1 MMKENITGQ
10 NRNQFS
16 HQLKSEPESTS
27 KSITYR
33 SDKIHAETI
42 IVGGGVI
49 GCAIAYELASRGQD
63 VLLVERSAIAG
74 GTSCAAAG
82 MLAAD
87 SEDFAHPLMAK
98 LARQSRQLLHEQQ
111 VLMATLSGLEVGLQ
125 RQGFLTPFRSYSE
138 VSSYKNNR
146 NSALPADEVWW
157 DRYTVQQEASWLNRE
172 TYGAYYRP
180 CESEILPVHLTKAYA
195 ASAQAM
201 GALVMEGIQDIR
213 VRANEHGVQGITTS
227 IGEMT
232 CKHVIIAAGLQS
244 EELMRHVNL
253 SLPVWSVKG
262 EIAAVQFSAEHA
274 GYRPDRTVYAED
286 IYIVPKANGE
296 VWLGATSLPGRTDLN
311 VSVQSVQ
318 KLLTAATYW
327 VPGMKEARFLR
338 AWAGVRPATPDGLP
352 YIGACE
358 SVPGLFAA
366 FGHYRNGI
374 LLSAITGRLMAEL
387 LEGNS
392 SEELGIEEL
401 SPERL
406 NRKGVVQ

>member
-1 MMKENITGQ
+1 MKKIITD
-10 NRNQFS
+10 
-16 HQLKSEPESTS
+16 
-27 KSITYR
+27 R

-42 IVGGGVI
+42 IVGGGVV

-63 VLLVERSAIAG
+63 VLLVDRSAIAG

-98 LARQSRQLLHEQQ
+98 LARQSRQLLHEQK
-111 VLMATLSGLEVGLQ
+111 VLMATLSDVEVGLQ
-125 RQGFLTPFRSYSE
+125 RHGFLTPFRSYSE
-138 VSSYKNNR
+138 LSSYKNNR
-146 NSALPADEVWW
+146 KSALSADEVWW
-157 DRYTVQQEASWLNRE
+157 DRSVVQQEAPWLNRD

-180 CESEILPVHLTKAYA
+180 YESEILPVHLTKAYA
-195 ASAQAM
+195 ESAQVL
-201 GALVMEGIQDIR
+201 GAQVMEDIQDIR
-213 VRANEHGVQGITTS
+213 VQANEHGVQGIKTS
-227 IGEMT
+227 IGEMR

-262 EIAAVQFSAEHA
+262 EIAAVRFSDEHA

-311 VSVQSVQ
+311 VSVQGVQ
-318 KLLTAATYW
+318 KLITAATHW
-327 VPGMKEARFLR
+327 VPRMKEAQFIR

-352 YIGACE
+352 YIGACK
-358 SVPGLFAA
+358 SIPGLFAA

-374 LLSAITGRLMAEL
+374 LLSAITGRFIAEL
-387 LEGNS
+387 LAGKS
-392 SEELGIEEL
+392 SEELGIEAL

>member
-1 MMKENITGQ
+1 MVKEIITDRP
-10 NRNQFS
+10 N
-16 HQLKSEPESTS
+16 
-27 KSITYR
+27 
-33 SDKIHAETI
+33 KIHAETI
-42 IVGGGVI
+42 VVGGGVV

-63 VLLVERSAIAG
+63 VLLLERSAIAV

-111 VLMATLSGLEVGLQ
+111 VLMTTLSEVETGLQ
-125 RQGFLTPFRSYSE
+125 RHGFLTPFRSYSE
-138 VSSYKNNR
+138 LSSYKDNR
-146 NSALPADEVWW
+146 RSALSADEVWW
-157 DRYTVQQEASWLNRE
+157 DRYAVQQEASWLNRD

-180 CESEILPVHLTKAYA
+180 YESEVLPVHLTKAYA
-195 ASAQAM
+195 ESAQAM
-201 GALVMEGIQDIR
+201 GARVMEGIKDIR
-213 VRANEHGVQGITTS
+213 VQANEYGVQGITTS
-227 IGEMT
+227 TGEMT
-232 CKHVIIAAGLQS
+232 CKHVVIAAGLQS
-244 EELMRHVNL
+244 EDLMRHMNL

-311 VSVQSVQ
+311 VSVQGVQ
-318 KLLTAATYW
+318 KLLTAATHW
-327 VPGMKEARFLR
+327 VPGMKEAQFLR

-358 SVPGLFAA
+358 SIPGLFAA

-374 LLSAITGRLMAEL
+374 LLSAITGRLIAEL
-387 LEGNS
+387 LAGKS
-392 SEELGIEEL
+392 SEELGIEAL
-401 SPERL
+401 NPERL
-406 NRKGVVQ
+406 NRKGVVH

>member
-1 MMKENITGQ
+1 MKEIVTGQ
-10 NRNQFS
+10 NRNHFS
-16 HQLKSEPESTS
+16 HQLKSETESRS
-27 KSITYR
+27 KTVTDN
-33 SDKIHAETI
+33 SDNIHAETI

-63 VLLVERSAIAG
+63 VLLLERSVIAG

-98 LARQSRQLLHEQQ
+98 LARQSKQLLIEHQ
-111 VLMATLSGLEVGLQ
+111 VLMATLSGVEVGLQ
-125 RQGFLTPFRSYSE
+125 RHGFLTPFRSYSE
-138 VSSYKNNR
+138 LSSYKNNR
-146 NSALPADEVWW
+146 NSGLSADEVWW
-157 DRYTVQQEASWLNRE
+157 DRSTVQQEASWLNRD

-180 CESEILPVHLTKAYA
+180 YESEILPVHLTKAYA
-195 ASAQAM
+195 ESAQAL
-201 GALVMEGIQDIR
+201 GARVMEDIQDIR
-213 VRANEHGVQGITTS
+213 VRANEHGVQGIITS
-227 IGEMT
+227 IGEIT

-244 EELMRHVNL
+244 EELMRHVDL

-262 EIAAVQFSAEHA
+262 EIASVQFSDEHA

-311 VSVQSVQ
+311 VSVQGVQ
-318 KLLTAATYW
+318 KLLTAATHW
-327 VPGMKEARFLR
+327 VPGMKEAQFIR

-352 YIGACE
+352 YIGACK
-358 SVPGLFAA
+358 SIPGLFAA

-374 LLSAITGRLMAEL
+374 LLSAITGRLIAEL
-387 LEGNS
+387 LAGKN
-392 SEELGIEEL
+392 SEELGIEAL

-406 NRKGVVQ
+406 NRKGVAQ

>member
-1 MMKENITGQ
+1 MKKIITD
-10 NRNQFS
+10 R
-16 HQLKSEPESTS
+16 P
-27 KSITYR
+27 
-33 SDKIHAETI
+33 DKIYAETI
-42 IVGGGVI
+42 IVGGGVV
-49 GCAIAYELASRGQD
+49 GCAIAYELASHGQD
-63 VLLVERSAIAG
+63 VLLLERSAIAG

-98 LARQSRQLLHEQQ
+98 LARQSRQLLIEQQ
-111 VLMATLSGLEVGLQ
+111 VLMATLSEIETGLQ

-138 VSSYKNNR
+138 LSSYKDNR
-146 NSALPADEVWW
+146 KSALSASADEVWW
-157 DRYTVQQEASWLNRE
+157 DRSVVQQEASWLNRD

-180 CESEILPVHLTKAYA
+180 YESEILPVHLTKAYA
-195 ASAQAM
+195 ESAQAL
-201 GALVMEGIQDIR
+201 GARVMEDIQDIR
-213 VRANEHGVQGITTS
+213 VQANEHGVQGITTS
-227 IGEMT
+227 IGEMK
-232 CKHVIIAAGLQS
+232 CKQVIIAAGLQS

-262 EIAAVQFSAEHA
+262 EIAAVQFSDEHA

-311 VSVQSVQ
+311 VSVQGVQ
-318 KLLTAATYW
+318 KLLTAATHW
-327 VPGMKEARFLR
+327 VPGMKEAQFIR

-352 YIGACE
+352 YIGACK
-358 SVPGLFAA
+358 SIPGLFAA

-374 LLSAITGRLMAEL
+374 LLSAITGRLIAEL
-387 LEGNS
+387 LAGKS
-392 SEELGIEEL
+392 SEELGIEAL

>member
-1 MMKENITGQ
+1 MKENITGQ

-33 SDKIHAETI
+33 PDKIHAETI
-42 IVGGGVI
+42 IVGGGVV

-98 LARQSRQLLHEQQ
+98 LARQSRQLLHEQT
-111 VLMATLSGLEVGLQ
+111 VLMATLSEVEVGLQ

-146 NSALPADEVWW
+146 SSALSADEVWW
-157 DRYTVQQEASWLNRE
+157 DRYTVQQEASWLNRD
-172 TYGAYYRP
+172 TYGAYCRP

-201 GALVMEGIQDIR
+201 GARVMEGIKDIH
-213 VRANEHGVQGITTS
+213 VQANEHGVQGITTS

-327 VPGMKEARFLR
+327 VPGLKEARFLR

>member
-1 MMKENITGQ
+1 MNEIVKGQ
-10 NRNQFS
+10 NREDFN
-16 HQLKSEPESTS
+16 HQQKPETDIRS
-27 KSITYR
+27 KSITDPP
-33 SDKIHAETI
+33 DKIRAETI

-63 VLLVERSAIAG
+63 VLLLDRSAIAG

-87 SEDFAHPLMAK
+87 SEDFVHPLMAK
-98 LARQSRQLLHEQQ
+98 LARQSRQLLTEQQ
-111 VLMATLSGLEVGLQ
+111 VLMASLSSVEVGLQ
-125 RQGFLTPFRSYSE
+125 RHGFLTPFRSYNELSR
-138 VSSYKNNR
+138 YKHNR
-146 NSALPADEVWW
+146 NAGLSADEVWW
-157 DRYTVQQEASWLNRE
+157 DRSAVQQEASWLNRD

-180 CESEILPVHLTKAYA
+180 YESEILPVHLTKAYA
-195 ASAQAM
+195 ESAQAL
-201 GALVMEGIQDIR
+201 GARIMEDIQDIR
-213 VRANEHGVQGITTS
+213 VQANEHGVQGITTS
-227 IGEMT
+227 IGEIT
-232 CKHVIIAAGLQS
+232 CKHVIIAAGLQG
-244 EELMRHVNL
+244 EELMKHVNL

-262 EIAAVQFSAEHA
+262 EMAAVQFSDEHA

-318 KLLTAATYW
+318 KLLTAATHW
-327 VPGMKEARFLR
+327 VPGIKDAQFMR

-352 YIGACE
+352 YIGACK
-358 SVPGLFAA
+358 SIPGLFAA

-374 LLSAITGRLMAEL
+374 LLSAITGRLIAEL
-387 LEGNS
+387 IAGKS
-392 SEELGIEEL
+392 SEELGIEAL

-406 NRKGVVQ
+406 NREGVVQ

>member
-1 MMKENITGQ
+1 MKEIVTGQ
-10 NRNQFS
+10 NRNHFS
-16 HQLKSEPESTS
+16 HQLKSETESRS
-27 KSITYR
+27 KSVTNNP
-33 SDKIHAETI
+33 DKIHAETI
-42 IVGGGVI
+42 IVGGGVV
-49 GCAIAYELASRGQD
+49 GCAIAYEIASRGQD
-63 VLLVERSAIAG
+63 VLLLERSAIAR

-98 LARQSRQLLHEQQ
+98 LARQSRELLIEQQ
-111 VLMATLSGLEVGLQ
+111 VLMDTLSGVKIGLQ
-125 RQGFLTPFRSYSE
+125 RHGFLTPFRSYSE
-138 VSSYKNNR
+138 LSRYKNNR
-146 NSALPADEVWW
+146 NSALSADEVWW
-157 DRYTVQQEASWLNRE
+157 DRSVVQQEATWLNRD

-180 CESEILPVHLTKAYA
+180 YESEILPFHLTKAYA
-195 ASAQAM
+195 ESAQAL
-201 GALVMEGIQDIR
+201 GARVMEDIQGIR
-213 VRANEHGVQGITTS
+213 VLANEQGVQGITTS
-227 IGEMT
+227 IGEMK

-244 EELMRHVNL
+244 EKLMRHVNL

-262 EIAAVQFSAEHA
+262 EIAAVQFSDEHA

-327 VPGMKEARFLR
+327 VPGMKEARFMR

-352 YIGACE
+352 YIGECK
-358 SVPGLFAA
+358 SIPGLFAA
-366 FGHYRNGI
+366 CGHYRNGI
-374 LLSAITGRLMAEL
+374 LLSAITGRLIAEL
-387 LEGNS
+387 LAGKS
-392 SEELGIEEL
+392 SEELGIEAL

>member
-1 MMKENITGQ
+1 MVKEIITDRP
-10 NRNQFS
+10 N
-16 HQLKSEPESTS
+16 
-27 KSITYR
+27 
-33 SDKIHAETI
+33 KIHAETI
-42 IVGGGVI
+42 VVGGGVV

-111 VLMATLSGLEVGLQ
+111 VLMTTLSEVETGLQ
-125 RQGFLTPFRSYSE
+125 RHGFLTPFRSYSE
-138 VSSYKNNR
+138 LSSYKDNR
-146 NSALPADEVWW
+146 RSALSADEVWW
-157 DRYTVQQEASWLNRE
+157 DRYAVQQEASWLNRD

-180 CESEILPVHLTKAYA
+180 YESEVLPVHLTKAYA
-195 ASAQAM
+195 ESAQAM
-201 GALVMEGIQDIR
+201 GARVMEGIKDIR
-213 VRANEHGVQGITTS
+213 VQANEYGVQGITTS
-227 IGEMT
+227 TGEMT
-232 CKHVIIAAGLQS
+232 CKHVVIAAGLQS
-244 EELMRHVNL
+244 EDLMRHMNL

-296 VWLGATSLPGRTDLN
+296 VWLGATSLSGRTDLN
-311 VSVQSVQ
+311 VSVQGVQ
-318 KLLTAATYW
+318 KLLTAATHW
-327 VPGMKEARFLR
+327 VPGMKEAQFLR

-374 LLSAITGRLMAEL
+374 LLSAITGRLIAEL
-387 LEGNS
+387 LVGKS
-392 SEELGIEEL
+392 SEELGIEAL

-406 NRKGVVQ
+406 NRKGVVH

>member
-1 MMKENITGQ
+1 MMNEIVTD
-10 NRNQFS
+10 R
-16 HQLKSEPESTS
+16 P
-27 KSITYR
+27 
-33 SDKIHAETI
+33 DKIHAETI
-42 IVGGGVI
+42 IVGGGVV
-49 GCAIAYELASRGQD
+49 GCSIAYELASRGQD

-111 VLMATLSGLEVGLQ
+111 MLMATLSKVEVGLQ
-125 RQGFLTPFRSYSE
+125 RKGFLTPFRSYSE
-138 VSSYKNNR
+138 LSSYKDNR
-146 NSALPADEVWW
+146 KSTLSADEVWW
-157 DRYTVQQEASWLNRE
+157 DHYAVQQEASWLNRD

-180 CESEILPVHLTKAYA
+180 YESEVLPVHLTKAYA
-195 ASAQAM
+195 ESAQAM
-201 GALVMEGIQDIR
+201 GARVMEGIQDIR
-213 VRANEHGVQGITTS
+213 VQANEYGVQGITTS

-232 CKHVIIAAGLQS
+232 CRHVVIAAGLQS
-244 EELMRHVNL
+244 EELLRHMNL

-311 VSVQSVQ
+311 VSVQGVQ
-318 KLLTAATYW
+318 KLLTAATHW
-327 VPGMKEARFLR
+327 VPGMKEAQFLR
-338 AWAGVRPATPDGLP
+338 AWAGVRPTTPDGLP
-352 YIGACE
+352 YIGACK
-358 SVPGLFAA
+358 SISGLFTA

-374 LLSAITGRLMAEL
+374 LLSAITGRLIAEL
-387 LEGNS
+387 LAGKS
-392 SEELGIEEL
+392 SEELGIEAL